1 MKVEKIINNNIVR
14 STNEVGQEVLVMG
27 CGIGFKKMVGDIID
41 QSKIEKI
48 YTMKDN
54 FEYQKLEELIKNVTL
69 EDLQVTN
76 EIVDYAKTK
85 LKKTF
90 NDYIYLSLCDH
101 ISFALERFRQGI
113 SIKNAMLNEI
123 KRFYPDE
130 YEIGVDA
137 LKIIEKHTGI
147 CLPIDEAGFIAL
159 HIVNAMMD
167 EIGIKQTQEMMN
179 VIQNVMNIVKYHFQ
193 IELDEESINYERFV
207 THLKYFVKRVFSNQ
221 EIEDDNDENFF
232 LMIKSQY
239 KNEYLCVLK
248 VYDYMQKQYG
258 IQLTNDEMI
267 YLTIHIRR
275 ITTRNAKDR

>member
-1 MKVEKIINNNIVR
+1 M
-14 STNEVGQEVLVMG
+14 
-27 CGIGFKKMVGDIID
+27 
-41 QSKIEKI
+41 
-48 YTMKDN
+48 
-54 FEYQKLEELIKNVTL
+54 
-69 EDLQVTN
+69 
-76 EIVDYAKTK
+76 
-85 LKKTF
+85 
-90 NDYIYLSLCDH
+90 SLCYH
-101 ISFALERFRQGI
+101 ISFALERFRQDI

-130 YEIGVDA
+130 YQIGMDA

-147 CLPIDEAGFIAL
+147 CLPVDEAGFIAL

-193 IELDEESINYERFV
+193 IELDENSIHYERFV
-207 THLKYFVKRVFSNQ
+207 THLKYFVKRVFLNQ

-267 YLTIHIRR
+267 YLTIHIRK
-275 ITTRNAKDR
+275 NYYKKC